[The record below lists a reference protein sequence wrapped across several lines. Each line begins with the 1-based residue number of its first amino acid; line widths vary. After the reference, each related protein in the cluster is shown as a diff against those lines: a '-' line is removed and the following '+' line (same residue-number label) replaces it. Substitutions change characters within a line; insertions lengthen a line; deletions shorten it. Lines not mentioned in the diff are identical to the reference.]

1 VRRKSLKRINH
12 KVSELLI
19 EWLRS
24 IVNEDDEEKVTKEN
38 YKSLL
43 PKEEYIS
50 SNRTYYLAFY
60 THRWAKQN
68 IKKLLKKGIE
78 LENITIGDLIWI
90 RKKKKNQS
98 NLSNIF

>member
-1 VRRKSLKRINH
+1 MRKKILKRIDN
-12 KVSELLI
+12 KASKLLI

-24 IVNEDDEEKVTKEN
+24 IVNEDDEEKITKEN

-90 RKKKKNQS
+90 LKKKKNRN

>member
-1 VRRKSLKRINH
+1 VRKKILKRIES
-12 KVSELLI
+12 KSSELLI

-24 IVNEDDEEKVTKEN
+24 IVSEEDVDKVTKEN

-50 SNRTYYLAFY
+50 VKRTYYLALY

-68 IKKLLKKGIE
+68 IKKLLKKGTK
-78 LENITIGDLIWI
+78 LEDITIGDLIWI
-90 RKKKKNQS
+90 QKKTKQND
-98 NLSNIF
+98 LSSIF

>member
-1 VRRKSLKRINH
+1 MRKKILKRIDN
-12 KVSELLI
+12 KASELLI

-43 PKEEYIS
+43 PKEEYIVS
-50 SNRTYYLAFY
+50 KRTYYLAFY

-68 IKKLLKKGIE
+68 IKNLLKKGIE